1 MYMTHAKSYV
11 GVFNMFVRKK
21 ETQQYKVVFDWCHK
35 SDTKKSKHLDHTHT
49 HTCTHTHTHRS
60 KSGLGVPA

>member
-1 MYMTHAKSYV
+1 MTHAKSYV

-49 HTCTHTHTHRS
+49 RMHTHTHS
-60 KSGLGVPA
+60 QK